1 MPIEIVDSFQLII
14 KLSFDSLWKVSPP
27 PLSLMAWPDVGVL
40 LEIEGDWTEDLG
52 ESREELLV
60 EDVDV
65 E

>member
-1 MPIEIVDSFQLII
+1 
-14 KLSFDSLWKVSPP
+14 
-27 PLSLMAWPDVGVL
+27 MAWPDVGVL

-60 EDVDV
+60 GDVDV